1 MSPQLAQVQLRFAH
15 AKKVPRK
22 QPENTNPIKTK
33 IRDYDQKMGS
43 KLILCD
49 QVRNNPRRHEMSAD
63 RDVGVELT
71 DEFHQGSGIK
81 AIQHQAHAVG
91 LPWLVTLFIPPAE
104 EIRSRLN

>member
-1 MSPQLAQVQLRFAH
+1 MLFCFFDREKVQMKHPEKPHRMKNKISDH
-15 AKKVPRK
+15 DRK
-22 QPENTNPIKTK
+22 RGI
-33 IRDYDQKMGS
+33 
-43 KLILCD
+43 KLILGD
-49 QVRNNPRRHEMSAD
+49 QDRDKPRRHEMSAD